1 MVLVFHARIGLMKGV
16 MKRNEDTFERERE
29 REREKKR
36 KRERER
42 VNKSA
47 RRVKDKHYK

>member
-1 MVLVFHARIGLMKGV
+1 

-29 REREKKR
+29 RERQ
-36 KRERER
+36 RERVS

>member
-29 REREKKR
+29 RER
-36 KRERER
+36 
-42 VNKSA
+42 KS
-47 RRVKDKHYK
+47 KC